1 MKLERHSALD
11 TKIGNVLRQQ
21 PLKIPPLAH
30 PCNKVSLRF
39 GTPPLAAAHGFPA
52 NNLRAAGSASR
63 RQMSTFRFLPPPVRS
78 GSMGFTMAQEAFM
91 KWSRIEASWMQL
103 KDKFAFWSF
112 RLSHDDSESFGLI
125 GAEISR
131 VSQSDESHPTAFHP
145 DERGRRSEFSLHI
158 GC

>member
-1 MKLERHSALD
+1 
-11 TKIGNVLRQQ
+11 
-21 PLKIPPLAH
+21 
-30 PCNKVSLRF
+30 
-39 GTPPLAAAHGFPA
+39 
-52 NNLRAAGSASR
+52 
-63 RQMSTFRFLPPPVRS
+63 
-78 GSMGFTMAQEAFM
+78 
-91 KWSRIEASWMQL
+91 MQL

-131 VSQSDESHPTAFHP
+131 VSQSDESHRTAFHP